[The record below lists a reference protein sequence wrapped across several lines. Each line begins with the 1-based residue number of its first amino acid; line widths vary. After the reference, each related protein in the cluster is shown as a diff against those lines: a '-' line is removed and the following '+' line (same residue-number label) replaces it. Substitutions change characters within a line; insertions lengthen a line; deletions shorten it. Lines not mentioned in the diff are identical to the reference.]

1 MHYSM
6 NKVLQSDKLHNVNYE
21 IRGPVLDY
29 ANQLEAEGHQVL
41 KLNIGNPGAFG
52 FNAPDEIMRDVIHNL
67 RSAQGYSHSKGL
79 FAARKAVVQRYQIQ
93 RVVDIDID
101 DVIMGNGVS
110 ELIVM
115 AMQGLLNPSDEIL
128 IPAPDY
134 PLWTAAVAISGGNPI
149 HYKCDERR
157 DWQPCLADIES
168 KITPRT
174 RGIVIINP
182 NNPTGAVYS
191 KQILCKLVDLAEKHS
206 LIIFADEI
214 YDRILYDDNIH
225 YPLSVLTK
233 NTLCLTF
240 NGLSKAYRLAG
251 FRSGWMLISGARDNA
266 SSYVE
271 GLEMLASM
279 RLCANVPAM
288 LAVQTALGGRQS
300 INDLTLPGGRLL
312 AQRDLCFDLLT
323 AIPGLTCI
331 KPKSAL
337 YLFFKLDP
345 SIYPIEN
352 DEKFV
357 LALLKQQHLLIVQ
370 GSAFNCI
377 DTQHF
382 RIVFL
387 PDRDLL
393 VDAITSLSSF
403 LLTYRQ
409 LSLIDH

>member
-1 MHYSM
+1 M
-6 NKVLQSDKLHNVNYE
+6 NNVLQSDKLHNVNYE

-29 ANQLEAEGHQVL
+29 ANQLEADGQQVM

-52 FNAPDEIMRDVIHNL
+52 FDAPDEIMRDVIHNL

-79 FAARKAVVQRYQIQ
+79 FSARKAVVQRYQLQ
-93 RVVDIDID
+93 GVNGLDID

-115 AMQGLLNPSDEIL
+115 AMQGLLNANDEIL

-134 PLWTAAVAISGGNPI
+134 PLWTAAVAISGGSPV
-149 HYKCDERR
+149 HYQCDEDQ

-168 KITPRT
+168 KVTACT

-191 KQILCKLVDLAEKHS
+191 EEILRSLVAIAEKHN
-206 LIIFADEI
+206 LIVFADEI
-214 YDRILYDDNIH
+214 YDRIVFDGSVH
-225 YPLSVLTK
+225 HPLSFLTK

-240 NGLSKAYRLAG
+240 NGLSKTYRLAG
-251 FRSGWMLISGARDNA
+251 FRSGWMLISGAKANA
-266 SSYVE
+266 KSYLE

-300 INDLTLPGGRLL
+300 INDLILPGGRLL
-312 AQRDLCFDLLT
+312 AQRDLCLELLT
-323 AIPGLTCI
+323 AIPGVSCV
-331 KPKSAL
+331 KPKSAM
-337 YLFFKLDP
+337 YLFFELDP
-345 SIYPIEN
+345 ALYPIEN
-352 DEKFV
+352 DEMFV
-357 LALLKQQHLLIVQ
+357 LELLKEQHLLIVQ
-370 GSAFNCI
+370 GSAFNCQ

-387 PDRDLL
+387 PDKDLL
-393 VDAITSLSSF
+393 VEAIARLANF
-403 LLTYRQ
+403 LLAYRQ
-409 LSLIDH
+409 

>member
-6 NKVLQSDKLHNVNYE
+6 NKVLQSGKLHNVNYE

-52 FNAPDEIMRDVIHNL
+52 FNAPDEIMGDVIHNL

-79 FAARKAVVQRYQIQ
+79 FAARKAVVQSYQIQ

-128 IPAPDY
+128 IPTPDY

-182 NNPTGAVYS
+182 NNPAGAVYS
-191 KQILCKLVDLAEKHS
+191 
-206 LIIFADEI
+206 
-214 YDRILYDDNIH
+214 N
-225 YPLSVLTK
+225 
-233 NTLCLTF
+233 
-240 NGLSKAYRLAG
+240 
-251 FRSGWMLISGARDNA
+251 
-266 SSYVE
+266 
-271 GLEMLASM
+271 
-279 RLCANVPAM
+279 
-288 LAVQTALGGRQS
+288 
-300 INDLTLPGGRLL
+300 
-312 AQRDLCFDLLT
+312 
-323 AIPGLTCI
+323 
-331 KPKSAL
+331 
-337 YLFFKLDP
+337 
-345 SIYPIEN
+345 
-352 DEKFV
+352 
-357 LALLKQQHLLIVQ
+357 
-370 GSAFNCI
+370 
-377 DTQHF
+377 
-382 RIVFL
+382 
-387 PDRDLL
+387 
-393 VDAITSLSSF
+393 
-403 LLTYRQ
+403 
-409 LSLIDH
+409 

>member
-1 MHYSM
+1 M
-6 NKVLQSDKLHNVNYE
+6 NNVLQSDKLHNVNYE

-29 ANQLEAEGHQVL
+29 ANQLEADGQQVM

-52 FNAPDEIMRDVIHNL
+52 FDAPDEIMRDVIYNL

-79 FAARKAVVQRYQIQ
+79 FSARKAVVQRYQLQ
-93 RVVDIDID
+93 GVNGLDVD

-115 AMQGLLNPSDEIL
+115 AMQGLLNANDEIL

-134 PLWTAAVAISGGNPI
+134 PLWTAAVAISGGSPV
-149 HYKCDERR
+149 HYQCDEDQ

-168 KITPRT
+168 KITACT

-191 KQILCKLVDLAEKHS
+191 EEILRSLVAIAEKHN
-206 LIIFADEI
+206 LIVFADEI
-214 YDRILYDDNIH
+214 YDRIVFDGSVH
-225 YPLSVLTK
+225 HPLSFLTK

-240 NGLSKAYRLAG
+240 NGLSKTYRLAG
-251 FRSGWMLISGARDNA
+251 FRSGWMLITGAKANA
-266 SSYVE
+266 KSYLE

-300 INDLTLPGGRLL
+300 INDLILPGGRLL
-312 AQRDLCFDLLT
+312 AQRDLCLELLT
-323 AIPGLTCI
+323 AIPGVSCV
-331 KPKSAL
+331 KPKSAM
-337 YLFFKLDP
+337 YLFFELDP
-345 SIYPIEN
+345 ALYPIEN
-352 DEKFV
+352 DEMFV
-357 LALLKQQHLLIVQ
+357 LELLKEQHLLIVQ
-370 GSAFNCI
+370 GSAFNCQ

-387 PDRDLL
+387 PDKDLL
-393 VDAITSLSSF
+393 VEAIARLANF
-403 LLTYRQ
+403 LLAYRQ
-409 LSLIDH
+409 

>member
-1 MHYSM
+1 M
-6 NKVLQSDKLHNVNYE
+6 NNVLQSDKLHNVNYE

-29 ANQLEAEGHQVL
+29 ANQLEADGQQVM

-52 FNAPDEIMRDVIHNL
+52 FDAPDEIMRDVIHNL

-79 FAARKAVVQRYQIQ
+79 FSARKAVVQRYQLQ
-93 RVVDIDID
+93 GVNGLDVD

-115 AMQGLLNPSDEIL
+115 AMQGLLNANDEIL

-134 PLWTAAVAISGGNPI
+134 PLWTAAVAISGGSPV
-149 HYKCDERR
+149 HYQCDEDQ

-168 KITPRT
+168 KVTACT

-191 KQILCKLVDLAEKHS
+191 EEILRSLVAIAEKHN
-206 LIIFADEI
+206 LIVFADEI
-214 YDRILYDDNIH
+214 YDRIVFDGSVH
-225 YPLSVLTK
+225 HPLSFLTK

-240 NGLSKAYRLAG
+240 NGLSKTYRLAG
-251 FRSGWMLISGARDNA
+251 FRSGWMLITGAKANA
-266 SSYVE
+266 KSYLE

-300 INDLTLPGGRLL
+300 INDLILPGGRLL
-312 AQRDLCFDLLT
+312 AQRDLCLELLT
-323 AIPGLTCI
+323 AIPGVSCV
-331 KPKSAL
+331 KPKSAM
-337 YLFFKLDP
+337 YLFFELDP
-345 SIYPIEN
+345 ALYPIEN
-352 DEKFV
+352 DEMFV
-357 LALLKQQHLLIVQ
+357 LELLKEQHLLIVQ
-370 GSAFNCI
+370 GSAFNCQ

-382 RIVFL
+382 RLVFL
-387 PDRDLL
+387 PDKDLL
-393 VDAITSLSSF
+393 VEAIARLANF
-403 LLTYRQ
+403 LLAYRQ
-409 LSLIDH
+409 